1 MRGEKLKIIKAV
13 LGRSYQSGHEQ
24 LFCCPFCNHHK
35 MKMSVNVDKSV
46 FKCWICDKSGRDLGY
61 LVRKFGTREQRDEWS
76 KYDDQVEITDF
87 DFLFAEPDGPVEQ
100 RIDLPEGFV
109 SLASRTPPESAQT
122 ALRYLTK
129 RGVTKNDI
137 LKWKIG
143 FCKDGEYTGRVVIPS
158 FNENGY
164 ANYYVARSYDSEWP
178 KYKNPPASRD
188 IIFNELYVNWDEDL
202 VIVEGVF
209 DAIKAG
215 NGIPLL
221 GSTLREGSALFQA
234 IVKNGN
240 RVYLALDEDASKKTR
255 SIIRLLQ
262 RYGVEVYEIDTSG
275 VEDVGD
281 MSKKDFQSRKDNA
294 AIVGKDNYLLQRL
307 FAV

>member
-1 MRGEKLKIIKAV
+1 M
-13 LGRSYQSGHEQ
+13 
-24 LFCCPFCNHHK
+24 
-35 MKMSVNVDKSV
+35 
-46 FKCWICDKSGRDLGY
+46 
-61 LVRKFGTREQRDEWS
+61 RKFGTREQRDEWS
-76 KYDDQVEITDF
+76 KYDDRVEITDF
-87 DFLFAEPDGPVEQ
+87 DFLFAEPDAPVEQ

-109 SLASRTPPESAQT
+109 SLASRTPPAGSWP
-122 ALRYLTK
+122 ALRYLTE
-129 RGVTKNDI
+129 RGVTKDDI

-143 FCKDGEYTGRVVIPS
+143 FCKDGEYAGRVVIPS

-164 ANYYVARSYDSEWP
+164 ANYYVARSYGFEWP

-188 IIFNELYVNWDEDL
+188 IIFNELYVNWNEDL

-262 RYGVEVYEIDTSG
+262 RYGVEVYEVDTSG

-281 MSKKDFQSRKDNA
+281 MSKEDFQSRKDNA
-294 AIVGKDNYLLQRL
+294 AIVEKDNYLLQRL
-307 FAV
+307 FAI

>member
-1 MRGEKLKIIKAV
+1 MRGEKLKIIKDV

-24 LFCCPFCNHHK
+24 LFRCPFCNHHK

-87 DFLFAEPDGPVEQ
+87 DFLFAEPDAPVEQ

-109 SLASRTPPESAQT
+109 SLASRTPPEGAQT

-129 RGVTKNDI
+129 RGVTKSDI

-143 FCKDGEYTGRVVIPS
+143 FCKDGEYAGRVVIPS

-164 ANYYVARSYDSEWP
+164 ANYYVARSYGSEWP

-188 IIFNELYVNWDEDL
+188 IIFNELYVNWNEDL

-262 RYGVEVYEIDTSG
+262 RYGVEVYEVDTSG

-294 AIVGKDNYLLQRL
+294 AIVEKDNYLLQRL
-307 FAV
+307 FAI

>member
-1 MRGEKLKIIKAV
+1 MRSEKLKIIKNV
-13 LGRSYQSGHEQ
+13 LGRGYQSGHEH
-24 LFCCPFCNHHK
+24 LFGCPFCKHHK

-61 LVRKFGTREQRDEWS
+61 LVRKFGTRQDRDEWS

-87 DFLFAEPDGPVEQ
+87 DFLFKAPDEPCEQ

-109 SLASRTPPESAQT
+109 SLTAKTPPTDAWG

-129 RGVTKNDI
+129 RGVTKEDI

-143 FCKDGEYTGRVVIPS
+143 FCKDGEYAGRVIIPS
-158 FNENGY
+158 FNVSGY
-164 ANYYVARSYDSEWP
+164 ANYYVARSYGFEWP

-255 SIIRLLQ
+255 SITRLLQ
-262 RYGVEVYEIDTSG
+262 KYGVEVYEIDTSG

-281 MSKKDFQSRKDNA
+281 MSKDDFQSRKDNA

-307 FAV
+307 SAI